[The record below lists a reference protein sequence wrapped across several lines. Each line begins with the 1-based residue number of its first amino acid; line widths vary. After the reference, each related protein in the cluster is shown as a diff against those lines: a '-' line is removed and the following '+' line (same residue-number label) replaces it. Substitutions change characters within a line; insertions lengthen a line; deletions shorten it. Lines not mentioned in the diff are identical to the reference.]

1 MKMTKEVHKTG
12 RSKDMVRGLSWFLV
26 GNSANKESL
35 PLAMGTFLK
44 AGSNAQ
50 EGRCVPDI
58 CLPGFDQERLK
69 RARERGST
77 GFFYVANMSE
87 SGPSISRKV
96 TLAAHAQKQTPV
108 FFQLTF
114 NVQVDKYT
122 KGSAMDWDQLTYLQ
136 AYHLYK
142 DHLSA
147 IWSRVAQSEAPGRD
161 DLLRY
166 SHLQE
171 ALADNP
177 LLAITTL
184 WEVFPTLQAI
194 TWDLPIDAIPRV
206 RGLAVRNAD
215 ALDKATVLAPGFGNL
230 PGEWKLC
237 DQADISGWPS

>member
-26 GNSANKESL
+26 GNSAIKESL
-35 PLAMGTFLK
+35 PLAMGAFLK
-44 AGSNAQ
+44 AGSDAQ
-50 EGRCVPDI
+50 GGRCVPDV
-58 CLPGFDQERLK
+58 CLPGFDQTSLK
-69 RARERGST
+69 RARERGPT

-177 LLAITTL
+177 LLTITTL

>member
-1 MKMTKEVHKTG
+1 MKTREEVHKTG
-12 RSKDMVRGLSWFLV
+12 RSKDMVRGLSWFMV
-26 GNSANKESL
+26 GHSANKESL
-35 PLAMGTFLK
+35 PLAMGTFLEK
-44 AGSNAQ
+44 KNGNQ
-50 EGRCVPDI
+50 EGYCVPDV
-58 CLPGFDQERLK
+58 CLPGFDKERLK
-69 RARERGST
+69 RAREKGPT

-87 SGPSISRKV
+87 SGPSVSRRV
-96 TLAAHAQKQTPV
+96 TLAAHAQKRTPV

-114 NVQVDKYT
+114 NVQVNKYT
-122 KGSAMDWDQLTYLQ
+122 KSGAMDWDSLTYLQ
-136 AYHLYK
+136 AYHIYK

-177 LLAITTL
+177 LLTITTL

-206 RGLAVRNAD
+206 RGLAIRDAD